1 MKCPSDSQLEA
12 FLDET
17 LEDNSSAEIA
27 AHIDGCQK
35 CQARLDDIITL
46 AATDGFDI
54 QSVHP
59 TIDLDSAG
67 QTAIANLI
75 QRLRSAASPS
85 LEPFDVDSASRP
97 IFAQAIHENELPV
110 SLDHYQL
117 VEKIG
122 EGATGELYKAID
134 ERLNREVA
142 IKVLKPELAAIPNAR
157 ARFEREARAC
167 AALRHDHIIAVHH
180 VEAGV
185 PNQCPYL
192 VMDFVNGGSLGERIE
207 PGLNTDVR
215 LIVEWLRQAAEAL
228 QTAHE
233 SGIVHRDIKPSNLL
247 IDETSGRLVVVDFG
261 LAQLADSEESLTA
274 EDAIAGTPAYM
285 SPEQIAHPDE
295 VSGLSDIYSLGVV
308 LYEAL
313 TAERPFR
320 GTVRMV
326 LNQVQLEEP
335 VPPRRL
341 NDRIPRDLE
350 TICLKA
356 MSKEQRLRYRSA
368 AAFADDLQRWLDGR
382 TVLARPV
389 GTIGKLWRWTR
400 RNPRLAGVSAIVAG
414 VLLAGAVDWG
424 RYQRDSTVGQVR
436 REWQEDVSRRDELI
450 SQNVNR
456 ANLAEE
462 RWLQSI
468 QLVALTVAQHQNETN
483 RTAPL
488 IPNHARALL
497 QTLTEDLLRQGGT
510 SSAII
515 VGAQTLGDIW
525 SQLKDDDLAYRSY
538 KIAAEGTVE
547 LLKDSSENKVATRI
561 LIRSH
566 CRLGEIDLAAG
577 RLESADHALQFA
589 LRAAEDFE
597 RRSEKQSSDTASPVA
612 TSLILRLLGE
622 TAERRADLTS
632 ARRYY
637 SEAVERSGLTDD
649 TEPSAASND
658 TEAATTVLRYASLL
672 NRLGDP
678 QAHSICTSACALCLR
693 QADQSLAGQRR
704 LAAAYGEL
712 VKCLERI
719 DKTDDEITAVLSQQA
734 EVFEHIASASE
745 SAISDQRNCGE
756 AWLRLA
762 SRHARQQAWKQS
774 SAAAQKSIKSLNGIV
789 ETPDGTPMDQLN
801 LAEAELLAVS
811 IQIQDGS
818 VTDTRRVEEI
828 GRNLDE
834 VARLMT
840 ADELAELKPR
850 IALLTQQ
857 CQRLI
862 KTASAR
868 D

>member
-1 MKCPSDSQLEA
+1 MKCPGDAQLEG
-12 FLDET
+12 FLDDT
-17 LEDNSSAEIA
+17 LTRDSATQIA
-27 AHIDGCQK
+27 SHIDSCQK

-46 AATDGFDI
+46 AATDGFDL

-59 TIDLDSAG
+59 TVDLDSAG

-85 LEPFDVDSASRP
+85 LEPFDAGSESRP
-97 IFAQAIHENELPV
+97 FMAQAIHENELPV
-110 SLDHYQL
+110 SLDHYRL

-142 IKVLKPELAAIPNAR
+142 IKVLKPELASIPNAR

-192 VMDFVNGGSLGERIE
+192 VMDFVNGGSLAERFE
-207 PGLNTDVR
+207 PGLSSDVR
-215 LIVEWLRQAAEAL
+215 STIEWLRQAAEAL
-228 QTAHE
+228 QVAHD

-247 IDETSGRLVVVDFG
+247 IDETSGRLLVVDFG

-285 SPEQIAHPDE
+285 SPEQITHPDE
-295 VSGLSDIYSLGVV
+295 VGGLCDVYSLGVV

-313 TAERPFR
+313 TGERPFR

-382 TVLARPV
+382 PVLARPV
-389 GTIGKLWRWTR
+389 GPVGKLWRWTR
-400 RNPRLAGVSAIVAG
+400 RNPRMAGASAIVAG
-414 VLLAGAVDWG
+414 VLVAGAVDWG

-436 REWQEDVSRRDELI
+436 REWQEDVSRRDELVD
-450 SQNVNR
+450 QNVTR

-462 RWLQSI
+462 RWLRSI
-468 QLVALTVAQHQNETN
+468 RLVALTVARNQNETN
-483 RTAPL
+483 RTTPL
-488 IPNHARALL
+488 IPDEARALL
-497 QTLTEDLLRQGGT
+497 QTLTEELLRQDGT

-525 SQLKDDDLAYRSY
+525 SHLDDEDMAYRSY
-538 KIAAEGTVE
+538 RIAAERTIDLPE
-547 LLKDSSENKVATRI
+547 ESSQNSNAAQI

-577 RLESADHALQFA
+577 RLESADHALQIA
-589 LRAAEDFE
+589 LRAARDFE
-597 RRSEKQSSDTASPVA
+597 RRSEEQQPETAPPAAASM
-612 TSLILRLLGE
+612 ILRLLGE
-622 TAERRADLTS
+622 TAEQRGDLTS
-632 ARRYY
+632 ARRYF
-637 SEAVERSGLTDD
+637 SEAVERSGLVDNL
-649 TEPSAASND
+649 ESSAATIN
-658 TEAATTVLRYASLL
+658 TETAKTVLRYASLL
-672 NRLGDP
+672 NRLGDS
-678 QAHSICTSACALCLR
+678 QAHSVCAKACDLCR
-693 QADQSLAGQRR
+693 QQANQSLAGRRR

-719 DKTDDEITAVLSQQA
+719 DKPAHEIIAVMRQQA
-734 EVFEHIASASE
+734 EVFEQIAAASA
-745 SAISDQRNCGE
+745 ADISDQRICGE

-762 SRHARQQAWKQS
+762 SRHARQQNWKGS
-774 SAAAQKSIKSLNGIV
+774 SDAAQRSINALNGIV
-789 ETPDGTPMDQLN
+789 EAPDGSPMDQLN
-801 LAEAELLAVS
+801 LAEAELLQVT

-818 VTDTRRVEEI
+818 VTETRLLEDI
-828 GRNLDE
+828 GR
-834 VARLMT
+834 RLSKVSRLLT
-840 ADELAELKPR
+840 VDELAALKPR

-857 CQRLI
+857 CQQLI
-862 KTASAR
+862 ETASESE
-868 D
+868 

>member
-12 FLDET
+12 FLDEK
-17 LEDNSSAEIA
+17 LEDSSSAQVA
-27 AHIDGCQK
+27 AHIDGCAN
-35 CQARLDDIITL
+35 CQAQLDGIITL
-46 AATDGFDI
+46 AATGGFDI

-59 TIDLDSAG
+59 TVDLDSAG

-75 QRLRSAASPS
+75 QRLQSAASPS

-97 IFAQAIHENELPV
+97 FFAQAIHENELPV
-110 SLDHYQL
+110 SLDHYRL
-117 VEKIG
+117 EEKIG

-142 IKVLKPELAAIPNAR
+142 VKVLKPELAAIPNAR

-180 VEAGV
+180 VESGV
-185 PNQCPYL
+185 PSQCPYL

-207 PGLNTDVR
+207 PALNTDVR

-247 IDETSGRLVVVDFG
+247 IDETSGRLLVVDFG

-285 SPEQIAHPDE
+285 SPEQITHPDE

-414 VLLAGAVDWG
+414 VLVAGAVDWG

-436 REWQEDVSRRDELI
+436 REWLEDISRRDELVG
-450 SQNVNR
+450 QNVTR

-462 RWLQSI
+462 RWLKSI
-468 QLVALTVAQHQNETN
+468 RLVALTVTQHQNETN
-483 RTAPL
+483 RTTTL
-488 IPNHARALL
+488 IPNDARSLL
-497 QTLTEDLLRQGGT
+497 KTLTEDLHRQGGT

-525 SQLKDDDLAYRSY
+525 SQLDDDDLAYRSY

-547 LLKDSSENKVATRI
+547 LLKDSSDATRI

-577 RLESADHALQFA
+577 RLESADHALQIA

-597 RRSEKQSSDTASPVA
+597 RRSEKQQSATVSPVA

-622 TAERRADLTS
+622 TAEQRADLTS

-637 SEAVERSGLTDD
+637 SEAVERSDLVDEPESSATSNN
-649 TEPSAASND
+649 TE
-658 TEAATTVLRYASLL
+658 TATTVLRYASLL
-672 NRLGDP
+672 NRLDDA
-678 QAHSICTSACALCLR
+678 QAHSICRSACVLCRR

-712 VKCLERI
+712 VNCLERI

-734 EVFEHIASASE
+734 EVFEQIASASE
-745 SAISDQRNCGE
+745 AAISDQRNCGE

-762 SRHARQQAWKQS
+762 SRQARQQAWKQS
-774 SAAAQKSIKSLNGIV
+774 SAAAQKSINALNEIV
-789 ETPDGTPMDQLN
+789 ETLDGTPIDQLN
-801 LAEAELLAVS
+801 QAEAELLAVS

-818 VTDTRRVEEI
+818 VTNTRRVEDI
-828 GRNLDE
+828 GRKLDE
-834 VARLMT
+834 VSRHMT

-850 IALLTQQ
+850 IVLLRHQ

-862 KTASAR
+862 ETASAR

>member
-1 MKCPSDSQLEA
+1 MKCPSDSQLEV
-12 FLDET
+12 FLDEK
-17 LEDNSSAEIA
+17 LEDSSSAQIA
-27 AHIDGCQK
+27 AHIDSCAK

-54 QSVHP
+54 QSVHI
-59 TIDLDSAG
+59 TVDLDSAG
-67 QTAIANLI
+67 RTAIANLI

-85 LEPFDVDSASRP
+85 LKPFDIDSASRP
-97 IFAQAIHENELPV
+97 FVAVAIHENELPV
-110 SLDHYQL
+110 SLDHYRL

-122 EGATGELYKAID
+122 EGATGELYRAID

-142 IKVLKPELAAIPNAR
+142 VKVLKPELAAIPNAR

-192 VMDFVNGGSLGERIE
+192 AMDFVNGGSLGEHIE
-207 PGLNTDVR
+207 PGMNTDVR

-228 QTAHE
+228 QAAHE

-247 IDETSGRLVVVDFG
+247 IDETSGRLLVVDFG

-285 SPEQIAHPDE
+285 GPEQITHPDE
-295 VSGLSDIYSLGVV
+295 VTGLCDVYSLGVV
-308 LYEAL
+308 LYETL
-313 TAERPFR
+313 TGERPFR

-326 LNQVQLEEP
+326 LDQVQHEEP

-382 TVLARPV
+382 PVLARPV

-414 VLLAGAVDWG
+414 VLVAGAVDWG
-424 RYQRDSTVGQVR
+424 RYQRDSTVGQIR
-436 REWQEDVSRRDELI
+436 REWQEDVTLRDELI
-450 SQNVNR
+450 GQNVTR

-468 QLVALTVAQHQNETN
+468 RLVALTVAQNQNEAK
-483 RTAPL
+483 RTTPL
-488 IPNHARALL
+488 IPDDARSLL
-497 QTLTEDLLRQGGT
+497 KTLTEDLLRQEGT

-515 VGAQTLGDIW
+515 IGAQTLGDIW
-525 SQLKDDDLAYRSY
+525 SQLEDEDLAYRSY
-538 KIAAEGTVE
+538 RIAAEGTVD
-547 LLKDSSENKVATRI
+547 LLEDSSKNKDASRI

-577 RLESADHALQFA
+577 RLESADHALQIA
-589 LRAAEDFE
+589 LRAAKDFE
-597 RRSEKQSSDTASPVA
+597 KQQSETVPPVDTSV
-612 TSLILRLLGE
+612 ILRLLGE
-622 TAERRADLTS
+622 TAELRADLTS

-637 SEAVERSGLTDD
+637 SEAVEQPGLADAPESSAKTID
-649 TEPSAASND
+649 TE
-658 TEAATTVLRYASLL
+658 TATTALRYASLL

-678 QAHSICTSACALCLR
+678 QAHSICASACDLCRR
-693 QADQSLAGQRR
+693 QADQSLAGRRR

-712 VKCLERI
+712 VKCIERI
-719 DKTDDEITAVLSQQA
+719 DKPEDEIMTVMSQQA
-734 EVFEHIASASE
+734 EVFEQIAIAAE
-745 SAISDQRNCGE
+745 AVISDQRICGE

-762 SRHARQQAWKQS
+762 TRHASQQDWKQS
-774 SAAAQKSIKSLNGIV
+774 SAAARKSIKTLNGIV
-789 ETPDGTPMDQLN
+789 EASVASPLDQLN
-801 LAEAELLAVS
+801 LAEAELLEVT
-811 IQIQDGS
+811 IQIQDGT
-818 VTDTRRVEEI
+818 VTDTSRVEDI
-828 GRNLDE
+828 GRELDE
-834 VARLMT
+834 VSRLMT
-840 ADELAELKPR
+840 GDELAELKPR
-850 IALLTQQ
+850 FELLTQQ
-857 CQRLI
+857 CQKLI
-862 KTASAR
+862 ETASANQ
-868 D
+868 

>member
-1 MKCPSDSQLEA
+1 MKCPTDAQLEG
-12 FLDET
+12 FLDDT
-17 LEDNSSAEIA
+17 LTQDSAAQIA
-27 AHIDGCQK
+27 SHIDSCQK

-59 TIDLDSAG
+59 TVDLDSAG

-85 LEPFDVDSASRP
+85 LEPFDVGSASRP
-97 IFAQAIHENELPV
+97 FMARAIHENELPV
-110 SLDHYQL
+110 SLDHYRL

-185 PNQCPYL
+185 PSQCPYL
-192 VMDFVNGGSLGERIE
+192 VMDFVNGGSLAERIE
-207 PGLNTDVR
+207 PGLSSDVR
-215 LIVEWLRQAAEAL
+215 STVEWLRQAAEAL
-228 QTAHE
+228 QAAHD

-247 IDETSGRLVVVDFG
+247 IDETSGRLLVVDFG

-285 SPEQIAHPDE
+285 SPEQITHPDE
-295 VSGLSDIYSLGVV
+295 VGGLCDVYSLGVV
-308 LYEAL
+308 LYETL
-313 TAERPFR
+313 TGERPFR

-326 LNQVQLEEP
+326 LNQVQHEEP

-356 MSKEQRLRYRSA
+356 MSKEQRLRYKSA
-368 AAFADDLQRWLDGR
+368 AAFADDLRRWLVGR

-400 RNPRLAGVSAIVAG
+400 RNPRMAGVSAIVAG
-414 VLLAGAVDWG
+414 VLVAGAVDWG

-436 REWQEDVSRRDELI
+436 REWQEDVSHRDELI
-450 SQNVNR
+450 SQNAAR

-468 QLVALTVAQHQNETN
+468 RLVALTVTRDQNEAD
-483 RTAPL
+483 RTTPL
-488 IPNHARALL
+488 IPDEARELL
-497 QTLTEDLLRQGGT
+497 QTLTEDLLRQERT

-515 VGAQTLGDIW
+515 VGAQTLGDLW
-525 SQLKDDDLAYRSY
+525 SQLEDEDLAYRSY
-538 KIAAEGTVE
+538 KIAAEGTLD
-547 LLKDSSENKVATRI
+547 LLEDSADNSDATRI

-566 CRLGEIDLAAG
+566 CRLGEIDLETG
-577 RLESADHALQFA
+577 RLESADQAFQIA

-597 RRSEKQSSDTASPVA
+597 RRSEEQQSKAVPPVA
-612 TSLILRLLGE
+612 TSIILRLLGE
-622 TAERRADLTS
+622 TAEQQADLTS

-637 SEAVERSGLTDD
+637 SKAIERCGLTDD
-649 TEPSAASND
+649 PDSSAATID
-658 TEAATTVLRYASLL
+658 TETATTVLRFASLL
-672 NRLGDP
+672 NRSGDP
-678 QAHSICTSACALCLR
+678 QAHSVCARACDLCRR
-693 QADQSLAGQRR
+693 QSDHSLVGRRR

-719 DKTDDEITAVLSQQA
+719 DKPEIEIISVMSQQG
-734 EVFEHIASASE
+734 EVFEQIVVASE
-745 SAISDQRNCGE
+745 ADISDRRLCGE

-762 SRHARQQAWKQS
+762 SRQARQQNWKRS
-774 SAAAQKSIKSLNGIV
+774 SDAAQRSINALNGIV
-789 ETPDGTPMDQLN
+789 ETPDGAPMDQLN
-801 LAEAELLAVS
+801 LAEAELLQVT

-818 VTDTRRVEEI
+818 VTDTRRVEDI
-828 GRNLDE
+828 GRRLDE
-834 VARLMT
+834 VSRLLT
-840 ADELAELKPR
+840 VDDLAELKPR
-850 IALLTQQ
+850 IALLRQQ

-862 KTASAR
+862 ETASASE
-868 D
+868 